1 MARKRKGMVSLGKCR
16 RDLLIEDTPWAM
28 NTCRSQIVHTPC
40 RRTAILRWATTATTA
55 TTAAIG
61 DLCRM
66 QTSLGADYLFT
77 GRSVSTGG
85 SSVRE
90 RLFKYCAFAVFLL
103 LLMLMLLLQARF
115 GRV

>member
-16 RDLLIEDTPWAM
+16 RDLLIEDTLWAM

-40 RRTAILRWATTATTA
+40 RRTAILPWATTATTA

-66 QTSLGADYLFT
+66 QTSLGADWLFT
-77 GRSVSTGG
+77 GRSISIGG
-85 SSVRE
+85 LSVRMECWSFGVLE
-90 RLFKYCAFAVFLL
+90 R
-103 LLMLMLLLQARF
+103 
-115 GRV
+115 